1 MYNDE
6 YDKTKLYKENTL
18 ELNIDKEPS
27 DFELDQIEKVLFK
40 SKDINLNDSLGLYLK
55 DIGQEKLLTREEE
68 IELANTIK
76 SSRGSLD
83 EKVIL
88 YGQRARDKM
97 ILANMRLV
105 VSIAKKYAH
114 SNLEL
119 ADLIQDGSMG
129 LMKAVDRFQVE
140 RGFKFSTYA
149 TWWIRQ
155 AISRSI
161 SDTSRTI
168 RLPVYIHDML
178 SAVRKIKRHYANEN
192 GVEPDMDIISE
203 ISGIPASTLKMLEL
217 YNADTISID
226 QSVGDDDS
234 TLVDVVK
241 DTKNPTPEEYHK
253 FKVLEAYV
261 ISILEE
267 LTKRER
273 EVIKMR
279 YGIESDKK
287 TLEEIGKIFGISRE
301 RVRQIESKAIKKLK
315 KIMTI

>member
-1 MYNDE
+1 M
-6 YDKTKLYKENTL
+6 
-18 ELNIDKEPS
+18 ELNIEKEPS

-76 SSRGSLD
+76 NARGSLD

-88 YGQRARDKM
+88 HGQRARDKM

-114 SNLEL
+114 SNLDL

-178 SAVRKIKRHYANEN
+178 SAVRKVKRHYANEH
-192 GVEPDMDIISE
+192 GMEADIEIISE

-217 YNADTISID
+217 YNADSISID
-226 QSVGDDDS
+226 QPVGDDDS

-261 ISILEE
+261 INVLEE

-273 EVIKMR
+273 DIIKMR
-279 YGIESDKK
+279 YGIESDKM
-287 TLEEIGKIFGISRE
+287 TLEEIGKVFGISRE

-315 KIMTI
+315 KIMTF

>member
-1 MYNDE
+1 M
-6 YDKTKLYKENTL
+6 
-18 ELNIDKEPS
+18 ELNIEKEPS

-76 SSRGSLD
+76 SSQGSLD

-88 YGQRARDKM
+88 HGQRARDKM

-119 ADLIQDGSMG
+119 SDLIQDGSMG

-155 AISRSI
+155 SISRSI

-178 SAVRKIKRHYANEN
+178 SVVRKIKRHYANEH
-192 GVEPDMDIISE
+192 GMEPDIEIISE

>member
-1 MYNDE
+1 M
-6 YDKTKLYKENTL
+6 
-18 ELNIDKEPS
+18 ELNIEKEPS

-76 SSRGSLD
+76 NARGSLD

-88 YGQRARDKM
+88 HGQRARDKM

-114 SNLEL
+114 SNLDL

-178 SAVRKIKRHYANEN
+178 SVVRKVKRHYANEH
-192 GVEPDMDIISE
+192 GKEPDIEIISE

-226 QSVGDDDS
+226 QPVGDDDS
-234 TLVDVVK
+234 SLIDVVQ

-273 EVIKMR
+273 DIIKMR

-287 TLEEIGKIFGISRE
+287 TLEEIGHVFGISRE
-301 RVRQIESKAIKKLK
+301 RVRQIESKAIKKLRK
-315 KIMTI
+315 LINGVNN